1 MVDAKGGILSVT
13 IAGANVPD
21 CKLLA
26 QTVAD
31 MIVGRPEGDKGP
43 QHICLDKGYDN
54 PSGRNAAQEAGYV
67 THIRKIGEE
76 PATPAQKKAHPARR
90 WVAER
95 AGAWLNGCR
104 AILIRWAKKSSSY
117 LGLITLAIILLWYRR
132 ALRLGPLE
140 FPQDI

>member
-1 MVDAKGGILSVT
+1 VDAKGGILSVT
-13 IAGANVPD
+13 VAGANRPD

-31 MIVGRPEGDKGP
+31 LIVGRPEPEEGP

-54 PSGRNAAQEAGYV
+54 PSGQSAAQDAGYV
-67 THIRKIGEE
+67 AHIRKIGEE
-76 PATPAQKKAHPARR
+76 PATEAQKKRHPARR
-90 WVAER
+90 WVVER

-104 AILIRWAKKSSSY
+104 AILVRWAKKASNY

-132 ALRLGPLE
+132 AIKLGPLE
-140 FPQDI
+140 FPKDI